1 MEENQLAMQS
11 LSSLFVEAWDAHQK
25 LGTSQDKEDY
35 EREVVANWKAVAARV
50 STDALF
56 SSNEIFDDVQTE
68 SIR

>member
-1 MEENQLAMQS
+1 MEENQLTMQS
-11 LSSLFVEAWDAHQK
+11 LSSLFAEAWDAHQK